1 MASGLQKMR
10 DRNAALLRH
19 GRMRRY
25 VPEMLCAPMIV
36 LTLPFPISVNAMY
49 ADGKTRRHK
58 SQRYADWLA
67 EAGYALKSQRAKTVL
82 GPVTLLYEVQE
93 GKDNRRRDIG
103 NLEKGCTDL
112 LVEYGVIE
120 ADHDRIVRE
129 IRLVW
134 NKDVQGVRVT
144 VASAS
149 IPTAGEENVRDRTQ
163 QHRAA

>member
-1 MASGLQKMR
+1 
-10 DRNAALLRH
+10 
-19 GRMRRY
+19 
-25 VPEMLCAPMIV
+25 VTVI
-36 LTLPFPISVNAMY
+36 TLPFPISVNAMF

-67 EAGYALKSQRAKTVL
+67 EAGYALKSQRPQTVL

-112 LVEYGVIE
+112 LVYYGIIE
-120 ADHDRIVRE
+120 ADHDLIVRE
-129 IRLVW
+129 IRMIW

-144 VASAS
+144 IQSANRV
-149 IPTAGEENVRDRTQ
+149 PEAKDNTE
-163 QHRAA
+163 AA